1 MKLQPPKDRLRL
13 EAAPETEVEVGSPVW
28 ERLALLNPVLL
39 LRVCNLP
46 RGLGFQRNLKLHLV
60 VIHRTAYGT
69 AQSSVG
75 LRCRCFLMES
85 EFVLS

>member
-39 LRVCNLP
+39 LPSLQPPPGAWVSEKPQAPSSGDTQNCIWYRS
-46 RGLGFQRNLKLHLV
+46 KLSRPKV
-60 VIHRTAYGT
+60 
-69 AQSSVG
+69 
-75 LRCRCFLMES
+75 
-85 EFVLS
+85 